1 MSFKMA
7 IRNFIVD
14 SFLFGEDEGLSD
26 DTSFLKQGI
35 IDSTGVMQLVSFI
48 QDQYNLTVDDEDLT
62 PENLDSIRKVSAF
75 IERKIGRVAAG
86 NGVQESAL

>member
-1 MSFKMA
+1 MSFKVA
-7 IRNFIVD
+7 IKNFIVD

-75 IERKIGRVAAG
+75 IERKIGKVSAG
-86 NGVQESAL
+86 NELRESAL

>member
-1 MSFKMA
+1 MSFKLA

-48 QDQYNLTVDDEDLT
+48 QDQYNVSVADEDLT

-75 IERKIGRVAAG
+75 IERKIGKVTAG
-86 NGVQESAL
+86 NELRESAL

>member
-1 MSFKMA
+1 MSFKKE

-14 SFLFGEDEGLSD
+14 NFLFGEDNGLSD

-48 QDQYNLTVDDEDLT
+48 QDQYLLTVDDEELT
-62 PENLDSIRKVSAF
+62 PENLDSISRVSAF
-75 IERKIGRVAAG
+75 IERKMGKAAPG
-86 NGVQESAL
+86 DGVSESAV